1 MLIDQD
7 HITEL
12 IPQRAPFVMIDTLE
26 YHADGKTGTRFRI
39 RPDNIFL
46 REGRLETAALIENLA
61 QTAAASAGLM
71 RAPAVLASAA
81 LGNMTAD
88 TLWYLLGYHGKLET
102 RPPLG
107 TRKPAAA
114 GDIDK
119 ALVLVQ
125 NSIWLWLLA
134 VALIGVLKRA

>member
-61 QTAAASAGLM
+61 QTAAASAGYE
-71 RAPAVLASAA
+71 AVVSGEKVKIGFIGAISKLQVQGDAIC
-81 LGNMTAD
+81 D
-88 TLWYLLGYHGKLET
+88 DVLET
-102 RPPLG
+102 EITQLQQVLNATMVQG
-107 TRKPAAA
+107 TVRCDGKT
-114 GDIDK
+114 
-119 ALVLVQ
+119 
-125 NSIWLWLLA
+125 LLS
-134 VALIGVLKRA
+134 GELKIFLQPHT